1 MRGCFLRSSSPAASS
16 GDLAGDRQEGPD
28 VRLDALEVHAAVAGN
43 ADDDDLA
50 FAGGQGDGEDD
61 VLERVGGSPGA
72 AVGLARGTRTLAAST
87 SVSMVG
93 VSGVSRT
100 SAAGALL
107 KSMSAGTTV
116 VTASTLAA

>member
-1 MRGCFLRSSSPAASS
+1 MFASTRLRSTPRSPGTPMTTIWRSPV
-16 GDLAGDRQEGPD
+16 GR
-28 VRLDALEVHAAVAGN
+28 V
-43 ADDDDLA
+43 
-50 FAGGQGDGEDD
+50 DGEDD
-61 VLERVGGSPGA
+61 VLERVGGGPGA
-72 AVGLARGTRTLAAST
+72 AVGLARGASTLAAAT
-87 SVSMVG
+87 RVSIVG

>member
-1 MRGCFLRSSSPAASS
+1 MAASS
-16 GDLAGDRQEGPD
+16 VISPAIGRKDAD
-28 VRLDALEVHAAVAGN
+28 VGFDALEVHAAVAGQ

-50 FAGGQGDGEDD
+50 FAGGQRDGEDD
-61 VLERVGGSPGA
+61 VLERVGGGPGA